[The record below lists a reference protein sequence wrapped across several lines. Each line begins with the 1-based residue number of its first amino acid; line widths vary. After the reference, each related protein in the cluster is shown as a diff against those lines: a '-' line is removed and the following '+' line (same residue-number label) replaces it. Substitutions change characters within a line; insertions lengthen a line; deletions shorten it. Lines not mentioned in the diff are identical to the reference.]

1 MGFFK
6 FSLYLGI
13 LFVAFGRYFNEI
25 DVNFLWLGLC
35 VLCAGAIAYSREDT
49 K

>member
-6 FSLYLGI
+6 FSLYLLM
-13 LFVAFGRYFNEI
+13 LFFAFGRHFDEI
-25 DVNFLWLGLC
+25 DMNFMWLGLC